1 MAEIPGYEVQ
11 AAVMRQRAKERT
23 PAAAAQVTATM
34 IAELESGQV
43 TKAVQ
48 VGETAPDFTLQA
60 AGSGTA
66 YTLSEQVK
74 SGPVVLSFY
83 RGQW

>member
-1 MAEIPGYEVQ
+1 
-11 AAVMRQRAKERT
+11 MRQRSKERT

-34 IAELESGQV
+34 IAELESRQV
-43 TKAVQ
+43 TNAVQ
-48 VGETAPDFTLQA
+48 VGETAPDYTLHA
-60 AGSGTA
+60 PGSGTV

-83 RGQW
+83 REQW

>member
-1 MAEIPGYEVQ
+1 MAGTPEYEQ
-11 AAVMRQRAKERT
+11 HAAAMRQRAKERT
-23 PAAAAQVTATM
+23 PAPLAEVTAAM
-34 IAELESGQV
+34 IADMEAGQA

-48 VGETAPDFTLQA
+48 VGATAPDFTLKA
-60 AGSGTA
+60 AGSETA